1 MVQTSPSALIRLARV
16 IVRRRRL
23 ILVAAV
29 VAFALTGMLGGG
41 VASKLSSGGFDDPGA
56 ESTKAQHYLDSHFTE
71 AGMPNILLLVTA
83 DPGLSVDDPAVAAT
97 GQAITAELGQ
107 EQGVVFAASY
117 WSTGGAPPLKT
128 ADGHRALVFARLEG
142 TSNELNKAMDVLGP
156 RYTRSGDGVTVA
168 VGGFGEIF
176 REVGH
181 TIEHDLVRAEMIAL
195 PITLLLLLL
204 VFGSGV
210 AALLPLAIG
219 ALSIVGTFFVLL
231 VINRFTEVSVFSLN
245 LTTGMGLGLAIDY
258 SLFIVSRYR
267 EELRSGAEPEIAIER
282 TVATAGRTVAFSALT
297 VAASLCALLVFPLAF
312 LKSFAYA
319 GIAVAA
325 LAGLYAVVVLP
336 ALLAVLGRRVD
347 ALTIRRQAVNPPEE
361 GFWHNMALRVMR
373 RPIPF
378 ATAAIV
384 VLLIL
389 GSPALR
395 MQLSLPDDRVLPAS
409 TPARQ
414 VSDII
419 RREFPSKEAGAL
431 SVVAPGI
438 SAPAHAVEID
448 TYAKQLAALAGV
460 SRVDA
465 STGSYLHDGPSI
477 PADSNPALYTRFVTE
492 DSTFVS
498 VIPSVEP
505 LSDQGEQLVKEV
517 RAAPAPFKVQVAGMS
532 AQLVDSKAGLFSK
545 LPLALL
551 IIAAITFVLMFLMF
565 GSVVVPAKA
574 VVLNL
579 LSLSAT
585 FGAMVWIFQEG
596 HLSGALNFTPTG
608 ALDST
613 TPILMF
619 CVAFG
624 MSMDYEVMLLS
635 RIKEEHDRTGDKP
648 LSPTA
653 HPSEAAAW
661 RRRRNSRSVALG
673 LERTGRIVT
682 AAALLMSM
690 VFLAFATSQVTF
702 IKLFGIGLALA
713 VLMDAFV
720 IRGMLVP
727 AFMRLAGE
735 VNWWA
740 PKFLR
745 RVHDRIGITE
755 HVELPEIVLREAP
768 QNPLPT
774 LVNGR
779 PRRDRPLHAAGREKI
794 KV

>member
-1 MVQTSPSALIRLARV
+1 MVQTPPIALVRLARG
-16 IVRRRRL
+16 IVRHRRL

-29 VAFALTGMLGGG
+29 VAFALSGMLGGS

-56 ESTKAQHYLDSHFTE
+56 ESTKAQHYLDDHFTQG
-71 AGMPNILLLVTA
+71 GMPNVLLLVTA
-83 DPGLSVDDPAVAAT
+83 DPGATVDDPGIAAA
-97 GQAITAELGQ
+97 GQAITTELSQ
-107 EQGVVFAASY
+107 EKGVVFAASY
-117 WSTGGAPPLKT
+117 WSTGGAPPLRT
-128 ADGHRALVFARLEG
+128 VDGHRALVFARFDG
-142 TSNELNKAMDVLGP
+142 DSNELNKAMDVLGP
-156 RYTRSGDGVTVA
+156 KYTRAGGGVTVA

-176 REVGH
+176 REVGQ
-181 TIEHDLVRAEMIAL
+181 TIEHDLVRAELIAL
-195 PITLLLLLL
+195 PITLVLLLL

-219 ALSIVGTFFVLL
+219 ALSIVGTFLVLL
-231 VINRFTEVSVFSLN
+231 VINNFTEVSVFSLN

-267 EELRSGAEPEIAIER
+267 EELRAGAEPPIAIER

-336 ALLAVLGRRVD
+336 ALLSVLGRRVD
-347 ALTIRRQAVNPPEE
+347 ALTIRRQAINPPEE

-378 ATAAIV
+378 ATVSII
-384 VLLIL
+384 VLLLL

-395 MQLSLPDDRVLPAS
+395 MNLSLPDDRVLPAS

-414 VSDII
+414 VSDIL
-419 RREFPSKEAGAL
+419 RQEFPSKEAGAL

-438 SAPAHAVEID
+438 EATTRALEID
-448 TYAKQLAALAGV
+448 GYAKQLAVLPGV

-465 STGSYLHDGPSI
+465 STGSYLHEGPAL
-477 PADSNPALYTRFVTE
+477 PADANPALYSRFVT
-492 DSTFVS
+492 DGATFLN

-505 LSDQGEQLVKEV
+505 LSDQGEQLVKDV
-517 RAAPAPFKVQVAGMS
+517 RAVPAPFKVQVAGMS

-551 IIAAITFVLMFLMF
+551 IIAAVTFVLMFLMF
-565 GSVVVPAKA
+565 GSIVVPAKA

-596 HLSGALNFTPTG
+596 HLSGALDFTPTG

-635 RIKEEHDRTGDKP
+635 RIKEEHDRTGD
-648 LSPTA
+648 
-653 HPSEAAAW
+653 
-661 RRRRNSRSVALG
+661 NVRSVAIG
-673 LERTGRIVT
+673 LERTGRIVS
-682 AAALLMSM
+682 AAALLMAV

-720 IRGMLVP
+720 IRGTLVP

-735 VNWWA
+735 LNWWA

-745 RVHDRIGITE
+745 KVHDRIGITE
-755 HVELPEIVLREAP
+755 HLELPELMLSEIVVPERSMQPLAP
-768 QNPLPT
+768 

-779 PRRDRPLHAAGREKI
+779 PRRERPLVAAGREKI
-794 KV
+794 NA

>member
-1 MVQTSPSALIRLARV
+1 MDKRPASALVRLARV

-23 ILVAAV
+23 ILVSAV
-29 VAFALTGMLGGG
+29 IAFALSGMLGGS

-56 ESTKAQHYLDSHFTE
+56 ESTKAQHYLDTHFSQ
-71 AGMPNILLLVTA
+71 AGMPNILLLVTV
-83 DPGLSVDDPAVAAT
+83 DQGLTVDDPTVSSL
-97 GQAITAELGQ
+97 GQAVTTELSQ
-107 EQGVVFAASY
+107 EKGIVFAASY

-128 ADGHRALVFARLEG
+128 ADGHRALVFARFNG
-142 TSNELNKAMDVLGP
+142 DSNALNKAMDVLGP
-156 RYTRSGDGVTVA
+156 KYTRSGGGITVA

-181 TIEHDLVRAEMIAL
+181 TIEHDLMRAELIAL

-219 ALSIVGTFFVLL
+219 GLSIVGTFFVLL
-231 VINRFTEVSVFSLN
+231 VINSFTEVSVFSLN

-267 EELRSGAEPEIAIER
+267 EELRLGAEPNVAIER
-282 TVATAGRTVAFSALT
+282 TVATAGRTVGFSALT

-347 ALTIRRQAVNPPEE
+347 ALTIRRHAINPPEE
-361 GFWHNMALRVMR
+361 GFWHNTALRVMR

-378 ATAAIV
+378 ATAAI
-384 VLLIL
+384 LLLLFL
-389 GSPALR
+389 GAPVLR
-395 MQLSLPDDRVLPAS
+395 MQLSLPDDRVLP
-409 TPARQ
+409 TDKPARQ
-414 VSDII
+414 VSDVI
-419 RREFPSKEAGAL
+419 RREFPSKDAGAL
-431 SVVAPGI
+431 SVVAPGVD
-438 SAPAHAVEID
+438 ADAQATAID
-448 TYAKQLAALAGV
+448 GYAKQLAALPGV

-465 STGSYLHDGPSI
+465 STGTYVHDGPAL
-477 PADSNPALYTRFVTE
+477 PASTNPALYTRFVTTGA
-492 DSTFVS
+492 TFMS
-498 VIPSVEP
+498 VVPSVEP
-505 LSDQGEQLVKEV
+505 LSDQGEQLVKDV
-517 RAAPAPFKVQVAGMS
+517 RAVPSPFKVEVAGMS
-532 AQLVDSKAGLFSK
+532 AQLVDSKAGLFAM
-545 LPLALL
+545 LPVALL

-565 GSVVVPAKA
+565 GSIVVPAKA

-624 MSMDYEVMLLS
+624 MSMDYEVFLLS
-635 RIKEEHDRTGDKP
+635 RIKEEHDRGRDNVQ
-648 LSPTA
+648 A
-653 HPSEAAAW
+653 
-661 RRRRNSRSVALG
+661 VALG

-682 AAALLMSM
+682 AAAVLMSV

-713 VLMDAFV
+713 ILMDAFV
-720 IRGMLVP
+720 IRGTLVP

-740 PKFLR
+740 PGFLR
-745 RVHDRIGITE
+745 RVHARIGISE
-755 HVELPEIVLREAP
+755 NVELPEIAAP
-768 QNPLPT
+768 PETKRALPP

-779 PRRDRPLHAAGREKI
+779 PRRDRALQAAGREKI
-794 KV
+794 SV

>member
-1 MVQTSPSALIRLARV
+1 
-16 IVRRRRL
+16 
-23 ILVAAV
+23 
-29 VAFALTGMLGGG
+29 
-41 VASKLSSGGFDDPGA
+41 
-56 ESTKAQHYLDSHFTE
+56 
-71 AGMPNILLLVTA
+71 
-83 DPGLSVDDPAVAAT
+83 
-97 GQAITAELGQ
+97 
-107 EQGVVFAASY
+107 
-117 WSTGGAPPLKT
+117 
-128 ADGHRALVFARLEG
+128 
-142 TSNELNKAMDVLGP
+142 
-156 RYTRSGDGVTVA
+156 
-168 VGGFGEIF
+168 
-176 REVGH
+176 
-181 TIEHDLVRAEMIAL
+181 MIAL

-219 ALSIVGTFFVLL
+219 ALSIVGTFLVLL
-231 VINRFTEVSVFSLN
+231 VINSFTEVSVFSLN

-267 EELRSGAEPEIAIER
+267 EELRAGAEPNIAIER

-347 ALTIRRQAVNPPEE
+347 ALTIRRQAINPPEE
-361 GFWHNMALRVMR
+361 GFWHKMAVRVMR

-384 VLLIL
+384 VLLFL

-395 MQLSLPDDRVLPAS
+395 MQLGLPDDRVLPRDK
-409 TPARQ
+409 PARQ

-419 RREFPSKEAGAL
+419 RNEFPSKEAGAL
-431 SVVAPGI
+431 SVVSPGLD
-438 SAPAHAVEID
+438 AAARAAD
-448 TYAKQLAALAGV
+448 LDAYATQLAALPGV

-465 STGSYLHDGPSI
+465 PTGSYVHDGPVL
-477 PADSNPALYTRFVTE
+477 PAATNPALYTRFVGE
-492 DSTFVS
+492 GGTFLS
-498 VIPSVEP
+498 VVPSIEP
-505 LSDQGEQLVKEV
+505 LSGQGEQLVKDV
-517 RAAPAPFKVQVAGMS
+517 RAVHPPFTVQVAGMS

-596 HLSGALNFTPTG
+596 HLSGALGFTPTG

-624 MSMDYEVMLLS
+624 MSMDYEVFLLS
-635 RIKEEHDRTGDKP
+635 RIKEEHDRGR
-648 LSPTA
+648 SNV
-653 HPSEAAAW
+653 E
-661 RRRRNSRSVALG
+661 SVALG

-682 AAALLMSM
+682 AAAL
-690 VFLAFATSQVTF
+690 
-702 IKLFGIGLALA
+702 
-713 VLMDAFV
+713 
-720 IRGMLVP
+720 
-727 AFMRLAGE
+727 
-735 VNWWA
+735 
-740 PKFLR
+740 
-745 RVHDRIGITE
+745 
-755 HVELPEIVLREAP
+755 
-768 QNPLPT
+768 
-774 LVNGR
+774 
-779 PRRDRPLHAAGREKI
+779 
-794 KV
+794 

>member
-1 MVQTSPSALIRLARV
+1 MVQMARL

-23 ILVAAV
+23 ILVSAV
-29 VAFALTGMLGGG
+29 IAFALSGMLGGN
-41 VASKLSSGGFDDPGA
+41 VASKLSSGGFEDPGA
-56 ESTKAQHYLDSHFTE
+56 ESTKAQHYLDSHFTQ

-83 DPGLSVDDPAVAAT
+83 DPGLSVDDPNIAAT
-97 GQAITAELGQ
+97 GQALTTDLSQ
-107 EQGVVFAASY
+107 EHGVVFAASY

-128 ADGHRALVFARLEG
+128 ADGHRALVFARFDG
-142 TSNELNKAMDVLGP
+142 TSNELNKAMDTLGP
-156 RYTRSGDGVTVA
+156 KYTRTGGGVTVA

-181 TIEHDLVRAEMIAL
+181 TIQHDLTRAEMIAL

-219 ALSIVGTFFVLL
+219 GLSIVGTFLVLM
-231 VINRFTEVSVFSLN
+231 VINSFTEVSVFSLN

-267 EELRSGAEPEIAIER
+267 EELRSGAEPAIAIER

-297 VAASLCALLVFPLAF
+297 VGASLCALLVFPLAF

-347 ALTIRRQAVNPPEE
+347 ALTIRKQAINPPEE

-378 ATAAIV
+378 ATASIV
-384 VLLIL
+384 VLLFL

-419 RREFPSKEAGAL
+419 RHEFPSNEAGAL
-431 SVVAPGI
+431 SVVAPGVDAAGQ
-438 SAPAHAVEID
+438 APGID
-448 TYAKQLAALAGV
+448 AYAKQLAALAGV

-465 STGSYLHDGPSI
+465 ATGSYLHEGPAV
-477 PADSNPALYTRFVTE
+477 PADSNPALYTRFVT
-492 DSTFVS
+492 DGATFLS
-498 VIPSVEP
+498 VVPSVEP
-505 LSDQGEQLVKEV
+505 LSDKGEQLVKDV
-517 RAAPAPFKVQVAGMS
+517 RAVRSPFPVKVAGMS

-545 LPLALL
+545 LPIALL

-624 MSMDYEVMLLS
+624 MSMDYEVFLLS
-635 RIKEEHDRTGDKP
+635 RIKEEHDRG
-648 LSPTA
+648 
-653 HPSEAAAW
+653 
-661 RRRRNSRSVALG
+661 RSNVQAVALG

-682 AAALLMSM
+682 AAAVLMSV

-713 VLMDAFV
+713 IVMDAFV
-720 IRGMLVP
+720 IRGTLVP

-740 PKFLR
+740 PSFLR
-745 RVHDRIGITE
+745 RLHARIGITE
-755 HVELPEIVLREAP
+755 HVELPNLLPATPP
-768 QNPLPT
+768 QRPLPA

-779 PRRDRPLHAAGREKI
+779 PRRERPLRAAGREKNPPRREKI
-794 KV
+794 EV

>member
-1 MVQTSPSALIRLARV
+1 MVQNPSPLIRLARS

-29 VAFALTGMLGGG
+29 IAFAVSGMLGGS
-41 VASKLSSGGFDDPGA
+41 VASKLSSGGFNDPGA
-56 ESTKAQHYLDSHFTE
+56 ESTKAQDYLDAHFKQ
-71 AGMPNILLLVTA
+71 AGMPNIILLVTA
-83 DPGLSVDDPAVAAT
+83 DPGTTVDDLTVQAAGHALT
-97 GQAITAELGQ
+97 DELGH
-107 EQGVVFAASY
+107 EKGVVFAASY

-128 ADGHRALVFARLEG
+128 ADGHRALVFARLDG
-142 TSNELNKAMDVLGP
+142 TPNEINKAMDVLGP
-156 RYTRSGDGVTVA
+156 KYARTGGGVTVA
-168 VGGFGEIF
+168 VSGFGEIF
-176 REVGH
+176 REVGL

-195 PITLLLLLL
+195 PITLILLLI

-219 ALSIVGTFFVLL
+219 ALSIVGTFLVLL
-231 VINRFTEVSVFSLN
+231 IINSFTEVSVFSLN

-267 EELRSGAEPEIAIER
+267 EELRAGAEPEIALER
-282 TVATAGRTVAFSALT
+282 TVATAGRTVGFSALT

-347 ALTIRRQAVNPPEE
+347 ALTIRRQSINPPEE
-361 GFWHNMALRVMR
+361 GFWHNTALRVMR
-373 RPIPF
+373 RPVPY
-378 ATAAIV
+378 ATAAIL
-384 VLLIL
+384 VLLFL
-389 GSPALR
+389 GSPVLR
-395 MQLSLPDDRVLPAS
+395 MQLGLPDDRVLPPDK
-409 TPARQ
+409 PARQ
-414 VSDII
+414 VADII
-419 RREFPSKEAGAL
+419 RNEFTSKEAGAL
-431 SVVAPGI
+431 SVVSPGLD
-438 SAPAHAVEID
+438 ARAHTAEID
-448 TYAKQLAALAGV
+448 AYATRLATLPGV

-465 STGSYLHDGPSI
+465 ATGSYLHGGPAI
-477 PADSNPALYTRFVTE
+477 PAATNPALYSRFVT
-492 DSTFVS
+492 DGATFVS
-498 VIPSVEP
+498 VIPSIEP
-505 LSDQGEQLVKEV
+505 LSDQGEQLVKDV
-517 RAAPAPFKVQVAGMS
+517 RAINAPFKVQVAGMS

-596 HLSGALNFTPTG
+596 HLSGPLGFTPTG
-608 ALDST
+608 ALDAT

-624 MSMDYEVMLLS
+624 MSMDYEVFLLS
-635 RIKEEHDRTGDKP
+635 RIKEEHDRTGD
-648 LSPTA
+648 SV
-653 HPSEAAAW
+653 
-661 RRRRNSRSVALG
+661 RSVALG

-682 AAALLMSM
+682 AAALLMSV
-690 VFLAFATSQVTF
+690 VFLAFATSQVSF

-713 VLMDAFV
+713 ILMDAFV
-720 IRGMLVP
+720 IRGTLVP

-740 PKFLR
+740 PKFMR
-745 RVHDRIGITE
+745 RVHDRIGVSE
-755 HVELPEIVLREAP
+755 HVELPELVVVPPNAP
-768 QNPLPT
+768 PT
-774 LVNGR
+774 RPIPALVNGR
-779 PRRDRPLHAAGREKI
+779 PRRERPLRAPGREKI